1 MDYAILHIMS
11 AKTPTPRER
20 MIASAALLVRER
32 GARAT
37 SIDDVLRHSGAPRG
51 SVYHHFPGGREQL
64 LREATALAG
73 DFVAGR
79 LERADADDPVAAFDA
94 FLARYR
100 ADLLEHDFR
109 PGCPVLAIAIESGD
123 GERALQAQAG
133 DVFRDWAARLTVLF
147 ERSGIPAGRAESLA
161 VVAISAAEGAL
172 ALSRAQRDVAPLDS
186 VRAEI
191 GALLER
197 ERATT
202 PRKRRTA

>member
-1 MDYAILHIMS
+1 
-11 AKTPTPRER
+11 

-37 SIDDVLRHSGAPRG
+37 SIDEVLRHSGAPRG

-73 DFVAGR
+73 EFVAAR

-100 ADLLEHDFR
+100 ADLLAGDFR
-109 PGCPVLAIAIESGD
+109 PGCPVLAVAIESGD
-123 GERALQAQAG
+123 RDDTLQAEAG
-133 DVFRDWAARLTVLF
+133 AVFRDWTARLAALLG
-147 ERSGIPAGRAESLA
+147 RSGIPAARAESLA
-161 VVAISAAEGAL
+161 VLAISATEGAL
-172 ALSRAQRDVAPLDS
+172 ALSRAQRDVAPLDR

-191 GALLER
+191 AALLER
-197 ERATT
+197 ERAAART
-202 PRKRRTA
+202 PRRTA

>member
-1 MDYAILHIMS
+1 MA
-11 AKTPTPRER
+11 AEPPTTRER
-20 MIASAALLVRER
+20 MITSAALLVRER

-79 LERADADDPVAAFDA
+79 LERADAGDPVAAFDA

-100 ADLLEHDFR
+100 ADLLENDFR

-133 DVFRDWAARLTVLF
+133 EVFRDWTTRLAVLF
-147 ERSGIPAGRAESLA
+147 ERSGIPAARAESLA

-172 ALSRAQRDVAPLDS
+172 ALSRAQHDITPLER

-197 ERATT
+197 EREAA
-202 PRKRRTA
+202 PRNRRTA

>member
-1 MDYAILHIMS
+1 MS
-11 AKTPTPRER
+11 ASAPTTRER

-64 LREATALAG
+64 LREATAFAG
-73 DFVAGR
+73 GVVAAR
-79 LERADADDPVAAFDA
+79 LERADAADPAAAFDA

-109 PGCPVLAIAIESGD
+109 PGCPVLAVAIESGD
-123 GERALQAQAG
+123 DEGALQTQAG
-133 DVFRDWAARLTVLF
+133 DIFRDWTARLSALL
-147 ERSGIPAGRAESLA
+147 ERSGVPAVRADDLA

-172 ALSRAQRDVAPLDS
+172 ALSRAQRDVAPLDR
-186 VRAEI
+186 VREEI

-197 ERATT
+197 ERATAR
-202 PRKRRTA
+202 PRRNTA